1 MTVQSKVF
9 IKGDPEWLA
18 TRSRFITATEIAG
31 LFALNPYSSPKK
43 IYDNKIESTFQD
55 NVYTRMGRI
64 LEPAVLNFAR
74 VELDVEA
81 GLFADLGDRIY
92 FDENTKMSATPDA
105 FVGRSLQ
112 QAEALLELKTTSLEK
127 ARGWIEAP
135 PLHYLSQLA
144 AQSAL
149 TGIHE
154 GYLVVMVPRY
164 PDLPGLIF
172 KTQYEPEIGQL
183 MEEEVSRFRA
193 HYFWDIPKGKPIKKY
208 TVDRKKCARMRELLM
223 KNIRIVHNSVAP
235 PPEVEVVPFSW
246 D

>member
-1 MTVQSKVF
+1 VVVQSKIF
-9 IKGDPEWLA
+9 TKGDPEWLA

-43 IYDNKIESTFQD
+43 IYDNKIESSFQD

-74 VELDVEA
+74 IELDVIA
-81 GLFADLGDRIY
+81 DLFADLGDRIY
-92 FDENTKMSATPDA
+92 FDETTKMSATPDA
-105 FVGRSLQ
+105 FIGESLDK
-112 QAEALLELKTTSLEK
+112 AEALLELKTTSLEK
-127 ARGWIEAP
+127 ARGWVESP

-183 MEEEVSRFRA
+183 MAEEVSRFRA
-193 HYFWDIPKGKPIKKY
+193 HYFWDLPKGKPTKKY
-208 TVDRKKCARMRELLM
+208 MVDRKKCAHMRELLM
-223 KNIRIVHNSVAP
+223 QNVQIVHNSVTP
-235 PPEVEVVPFSW
+235 PPEVEIAEFNW
-246 D
+246 N